1 VEAHHILPNR
11 RALIQMTVSTGATVI
26 DWTGAP
32 ALKSLRRAGV
42 RSDVTAA
49 ILQTWYALYMAHT
62 VVVVGDRGRMVLPSA
77 VRRKLGLTAGTRLLV
92 DVEPDGSLKLQPFR
106 AAAERGRGLLADVG
120 DPDVSWTED
129 LIAQRRGEAASEG

>member
-1 VEAHHILPNR
+1 
-11 RALIQMTVSTGATVI
+11 M
-26 DWTGAP
+26 
-32 ALKSLRRAGV
+32 
-42 RSDVTAA
+42 DVTHAA
-49 ILQTWYALYMAHT
+49 RRGYVCGGVQATIPKPWYALHMSHT

-92 DVEPDGSLKLQPFR
+92 DVEPDGSLRLQPFR

-129 LIAQRRGEAASEG
+129 LIAQRRAEAAREG